1 MLGPRR
7 WGFTVLA
14 VGVVV
19 FAGSSRGTEAHKAVT
34 SKYGYAN
41 DVFPILREHCG
52 QCHVAGGP
60 APMSLLTFKDATAWA
75 EAMRDE
81 LTAERMPPFPAAI
94 DGPATLDAHPMTAHD
109 LDVVV
114 TWASGGAPYGPQ
126 NIDIPETKFAS
137 QWKLGAPD
145 LTVAMDA
152 PHTVAA
158 GTLDEVFE
166 TTLSTGLTDTR
177 WVKAVD
183 VLPGTPT
190 LARDAVV
197 SLDGGAVLAVW
208 QPGGDAVAAPAGA
221 AFKLAP
227 GAKLHLRMHYKKH
240 YDAEQDAV
248 SDRSSIGLYFA
259 DAPAGGR
266 EMQSVSLSGSGSSA
280 TLTGPARIMAL
291 RPMLDRPYGSLSVDA
306 VSPSGNRVPLLR
318 LNAPRPQWSRRY
330 WLQNAVEVPGGTR
343 IEVSLTPLPSSVD
356 EPKTTVT
363 TPLQIA
369 LDYVPE

>member
-1 MLGPRR
+1 MVLGS
-7 WGFTVLA
+7 T
-14 VGVVV
+14 
-19 FAGSSRGTEAHKAVT
+19 GTEAHKAVT

-81 LTAERMPPFPAAI
+81 LTAERMPPFPTAVN
-94 DGPATLDAHPMTAHD
+94 GPAIVDAHPMTAHD
-109 LDVVV
+109 LDVIV
-114 TWASGGAPYGPQ
+114 TWASGGAPYGPP
-126 NIDIPETKFAS
+126 NIDVPETQFVS
-137 QWKLGAPD
+137 QWKLGPPD
-145 LTVAMDA
+145 LTVTMEA

-158 GTLDEVFE
+158 GTLDDIFE
-166 TTLSTGLTDTR
+166 ATLATGLTETR

-183 VLPGTPT
+183 VLPGSAS

-197 SLDGGAVLAVW
+197 SVEGGPVLAMW
-208 QPGGDAVAAPAGA
+208 QPGGDTVPAPAGA

-248 SDRSSIGLYFA
+248 SDRSSIGLYFS

-266 EMQSVSLSGSGSSA
+266 EIQSVSMGGA
-280 TLTGPARIMAL
+280 GNTVTLPGPARIIAL
-291 RPMLDRPYGSLSVDA
+291 RAMLDRPYGSLAVDA
-306 VSPSGNRVPLLR
+306 VSSTGNRVPLLR
-318 LNAPRPQWSRRY
+318 LDAPRPQWSRRY
-330 WLQNAVEVPGGTR
+330 WLQNPIEMPGGTR